1 MCGLYSTLCS
11 HLIQF
16 EEAGFPKHAQNFLY
30 RIKNDN
36 NINLFFQLQ
45 LQSVLQYIFTLSAN
59 DHWYVLFLQNLEQNW
74 IT

>member
-1 MCGLYSTLCS
+1 MGGLYSTLYS

-16 EEAGFPKHAQNFLY
+16 EEAGFPKHVQNFLY

-59 DHWYVLFLQNLEQNW
+59 DHWYVLFLQNLEQN
-74 IT
+74 